1 MGSGSKTELVTIERE
16 TRSPDGGGG
25 ASVAWVALGQVWAE
39 AKFARAGE
47 KKDRGAVRETTV
59 YKFICLTEDVEA
71 LGIRATDRIVWD
83 GEHYNIRE
91 RPRRLQRS
99 AETELV
105 AESGV
110 AQ

>member
-16 TRSPDGGGG
+16 SRTPDGGGG
-25 ASVAWVALGQVWAE
+25 AAVAWVAVGQVWCE
-39 AKFARAGE
+39 VKYARAGE
-47 KKDRGAVRETTV
+47 KRDRGALRETTV
-59 YKFICLTEDVEA
+59 YKFIALTDEVEA
-71 LGIRATDRIVWD
+71 LGITATDRIMWD
-83 GEHYNIRE
+83 GAPYNIRE
-91 RPRRLQRS
+91 RPRRLQRA